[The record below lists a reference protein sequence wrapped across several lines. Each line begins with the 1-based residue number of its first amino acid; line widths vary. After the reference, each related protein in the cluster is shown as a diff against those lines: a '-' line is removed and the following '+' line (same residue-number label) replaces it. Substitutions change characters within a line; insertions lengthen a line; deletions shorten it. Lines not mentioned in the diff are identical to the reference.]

1 MEPSGTC
8 PDRVSVLT
16 EAIMLRAYALA
27 EFVREMQTV
36 VEQTATVAEII
47 AKGSQCLRRAIA
59 NPKLLAPQYR
69 RLSGVR
75 PNHGTYNLYR
85 GRGLFVSASVW
96 GPGDHSDPHDHGTWG
111 LIGVIENTIQE
122 TRYRVVGNDERGLPR
137 IERVDA
143 RLMKS
148 GDVAVLSPDTGEIH
162 ELDNFSQQ
170 PTVELHVY
178 GANLVGLDRFFYDRT
193 TGLAR
198 PFRSGKYDNC

>member
-1 MEPSGTC
+1 MP
-8 PDRVSVLT
+8 
-16 EAIMLRAYALA
+16 RAYALA
-27 EFVREMQTV
+27 DFIREMQAI
-36 VEQTATVAEII
+36 VERTVAVDEII
-47 AKGSQCLRRAIA
+47 AAGSQRLRRAIA

-69 RLSGVR
+69 RPSIAGAK
-75 PNHGTYNLYR
+75 PNHGTYSLYR

-96 GPGDHSDPHDHGTWG
+96 GPGDHSDPHNHGTWG
-111 LIGVIENTIQE
+111 LIGVIENAIQE

-137 IERVDA
+137 VERVDA

-148 GDVAVLSPDTGEIH
+148 GDVAVLTPDAGEIH
-162 ELDNFSQQ
+162 ELDTFSRQ

-178 GANLVGLDRFFYDRT
+178 GANLVGLDRFSFDRT